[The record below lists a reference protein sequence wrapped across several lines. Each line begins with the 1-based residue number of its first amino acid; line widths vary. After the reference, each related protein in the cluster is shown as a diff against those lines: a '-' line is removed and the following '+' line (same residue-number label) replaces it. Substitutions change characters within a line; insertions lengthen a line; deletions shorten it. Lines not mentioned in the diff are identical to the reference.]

1 MFYGKPTRLQVRISP
16 VFTPRRTDAVGQ
28 APFEEEKFVLHSNSE
43 IQNKT

>member
-28 APFEEEKFVLHSNSE
+28 APFEEGEICATFKFRNS
-43 IQNKT
+43 K